1 MGSRSDPVERAA
13 DDGHDLYDVAT
24 WENRTRLDGIA
35 VALHWLL
42 TRSLKAVV
50 VLLAAAILLGILA
63 SVGAGLLFDPAVAA
77 LVSLSAIP
85 AFGLAAYV
93 YVSDV
98 TDGEPLSLLVVTFL
112 LSVLTATFAAVF
124 NSATRPFFA
133 PLGFVGSVLF
143 FFFIVGPVEETVKL
157 LAVRLYAYVDDRF
170 DAVIDGAVY
179 GAIAG
184 LGFAVIENV
193 LYIAQTVELAELSFG
208 LAALGAGDGIT
219 ALRALAGPGHVVYS
233 AFAGYYLG
241 LAKFNPGQRG
251 PIVIKGV
258 VIAAVI
264 HGLYN
269 TLVGPATA
277 VLGTILGLSQLPAL
291 FVFVVGFQGAFGL
304 LLIRKLRRYRDT
316 YRTVRATERDV
327 TASSGEAA
335 ENAVSS
341 DSTDVTQPPRAVDTT
356 AADPHATT
364 DEPQVTASDL
374 DAWRF
379 DAVQRPPVKTADDT
393 DGVEAAD
400 EPATTDPSTSK
411 DASVAEDTASPA
423 DASEHDQTGPC
434 ADDDRSAS
442 DDV

>member
-24 WENRTRLDGIA
+24 WEQRTRLDGVA
-35 VALHWLL
+35 VALHWIL
-42 TRSLKAVV
+42 TRSVKAIV

-63 SVGAGLLFDPAVAA
+63 SVGVGLLFDPAVAA

-143 FFFIVGPVEETVKL
+143 FFIIVGPVEESVKL

-184 LGFAVIENV
+184 LGFAVIENL

-258 VIAAVI
+258 VIAAAI

-277 VLGTILGLSQLPAL
+277 VLGAALGLARLPAL
-291 FVFVVGFQGAFGL
+291 FVFVVAFQGAFGL
-304 LLIRKLRRYRDT
+304 LLVRKLRRYRDA
-316 YRTVRATERDV
+316 YRTTRE
-327 TASSGEAA
+327 
-335 ENAVSS
+335 
-341 DSTDVTQPPRAVDTT
+341 
-356 AADPHATT
+356 TT
-364 DEPQVTASDL
+364 DRRVETTPSGVSQDIE
-374 DAWRF
+374 AWTF
-379 DAVQRPPVKTADDT
+379 DAVQPPAERAGDDADDART
-393 DGVEAAD
+393 AAPD
-400 EPATTDPSTSK
+400 D
-411 DASVAEDTASPA
+411 A
-423 DASEHDQTGPC
+423 DA
-434 ADDDRSAS
+434 DDAR
-442 DDV
+442 

>member
-24 WENRTRLDGIA
+24 WEQRTRLDGVA
-35 VALHWLL
+35 VALHWIL
-42 TRSLKAVV
+42 TRSVKAIV

-63 SVGAGLLFDPAVAA
+63 SVGVGLLFDPAVAA

-133 PLGFVGSVLF
+133 PLGFVGTVLF
-143 FFFIVGPVEETVKL
+143 FFIVVGPVEESVKL

-184 LGFAVIENV
+184 LGFAVIENL

-258 VIAAVI
+258 VIAAAI

-277 VLGTILGLSQLPAL
+277 VLGAALGLARLPAL
-291 FVFVVGFQGAFGL
+291 FVFVVAFQGAFGL
-304 LLIRKLRRYRDT
+304 LLVRKLRRYRDA
-316 YRTVRATERDV
+316 YRTTRE
-327 TASSGEAA
+327 
-335 ENAVSS
+335 
-341 DSTDVTQPPRAVDTT
+341 
-356 AADPHATT
+356 TT
-364 DEPQVTASDL
+364 DRRVETTPSGVSQDIE
-374 DAWRF
+374 AWTF
-379 DAVQRPPVKTADDT
+379 DAVQPPAERAGDDADDARTAAPDDADADNARTADD
-393 DGVEAAD
+393 A
-400 EPATTDPSTSK
+400 
-411 DASVAEDTASPA
+411 
-423 DASEHDQTGPC
+423 
-434 ADDDRSAS
+434 R
-442 DDV
+442 